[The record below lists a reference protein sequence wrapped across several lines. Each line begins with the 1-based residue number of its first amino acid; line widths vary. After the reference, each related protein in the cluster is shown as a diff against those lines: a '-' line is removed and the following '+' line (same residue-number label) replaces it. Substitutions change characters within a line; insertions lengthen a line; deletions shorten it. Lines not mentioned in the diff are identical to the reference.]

1 MFNKKLYAKLI
12 SMCLCLSMAPFSV
25 LCHAQDNGGSDA
37 QGAYEQQAAF
47 ESSAE
52 ISDTEEFINNEKQ
65 DSDNETII
73 LAANAS
79 GNADIKN
86 EVYKSL
92 DFSDVSDVTLDGGA
106 SIGKVAEES
115 HRSVLELPEGSG
127 ASLLSDFASVSVWD
141 GETAETDWYDDDTPE
156 FTLTRASQL
165 AGLAILVNRGI
176 TFSGKT
182 VRLGADMDF
191 DGKEWTPI
199 GYGHMTNWKPD
210 SANVSFCGAFDGGWH
225 TIKNV
230 YISKENSASLGFFG
244 STSNASIKNLI
255 FKDFKAAVRFTTN
268 KQKRS
273 QIIGGLTGIAERTA
287 IENCAIIDF
296 EHINVSSKA
305 NNFLGYG
312 EGSAGGFSG
321 FMYGGTL
328 KNSYVINARFECS
341 NDAYKAPLYGRVSNT
356 TTTNCYIGGEIH
368 LIDGRGENDQLPYG
382 MSGNDG
388 CKYNGVYSTT
398 KLTEGKNLEGTIYTI
413 VDEDTLKNSLVGNG
427 LKAPFVNDT
436 EGINGGYPHTDF
448 YRSLGKKNIYAEF
461 LPEEGSEFR
470 LIAKDKNG
478 AESAFVTMGSAEVNP
493 GEWNTLSLRLDFGAK
508 SINYS
513 INGGSW
519 HTAELS
525 GGEYSSLKIESV
537 RGKTL
542 FDNMTLGNDYYD
554 ELIYAKNETDAY
566 LEAANPEKF
575 EGFELPTEINGRS
588 VTWKSSDTDAVSDD
602 GMTVTKQSWPQDVT
616 LTAEIILNSY
626 DIIRNASV
634 SIEYNVVVPPVDGL
648 SDKEKAEAIVN
659 KYLTDKKL
667 SDEKHD
673 YITKDLNALPTK
685 VGDCTIEWAST
696 NEDYV
701 SNDGKVT
708 LPYEDNE
715 NLTMIATVKCGG
727 ETAVKEFPL
736 TVISVDNLLD
746 AAKSALDYKDLTSE
760 TNTQIKSDLILP
772 KSGLYDTKI
781 EWASSNTS
789 LIDSDG
795 FVTRS
800 DSNETVTV
808 TAIFT
813 LLGCSTEKDFYFN
826 VMLSDAV
833 MLDADVSA
841 FAFNK
846 TEAAESFTLP
856 VLCPL
861 YKTVIKWS
869 SDSSV
874 INIIGADAT
883 VTRPSYN
890 GSDAIVTLTARFVQG
905 TEETSRT
912 YLVRVPRMK
921 TDEELV
927 DDCLAFITWNEIN
940 ICPDTDVRENFS
952 LPLVYDEGV
961 RCTWASS
968 DEATVT
974 NEGIVIRPDV
984 GEENKTC
991 SLTVTAVKNSVSK
1004 TKKFDFT
1011 VSAFDEPDQVLEK
1024 ASAELNFGVLSSEPI
1039 NLVTKNLNLMKEW
1052 RYGTT
1057 VEWTSSNESVI
1068 SPDGTVT
1075 LPAFGSGESEVTLTA
1090 KIIYGTAGITKKFS
1104 VGVAEEGGKVSAL
1117 YRDFEA
1123 DEYGAV
1129 KGSEFEYYEP
1139 YQYFTVAD
1147 NPNPSEK
1154 NNSTK
1159 VAMYKRE
1166 GGDNGAS
1173 RYELFLYPTEERGSF
1188 DLSFDLYVESMPQY
1202 GMLFRTYSNQ
1212 AFADSI
1218 MPNGSVLLRDLNW
1231 STSTKNNMIT
1241 PGKWY
1246 NIKISYDTI
1255 KEVQNLYV
1263 DGVSVFGEK
1272 QFISLAD
1279 STGRAYKLAFRFDGS
1294 DLEKDHVVYLD
1305 NISIERTVNYS
1316 EFLTAAYE
1324 QFERK
1329 FIASQ
1334 NISAVSGDLIIPN
1347 VSVFETD
1354 ITCKSSNP
1362 DIVSDDGK
1370 VTLPD
1375 KDTEVTFTVTFSN
1388 RWGGKKTRVFNLLV
1402 KKDGSAEPIDPDT
1415 EDARSVIADKAYA
1428 EKYLKENNIINGITT
1443 DVKLPYEGEN
1453 GSKITWTS
1461 SDADVISNT
1470 GSVTRQKID
1479 TDVKLTGIISKGSIS
1494 ERLVITLTVK
1504 AKARV
1509 NEEKGSGG
1517 GKSSGISGIGG
1528 GSLPENN
1535 VKTDENKNTDP
1546 EEKPLYNDISESHWA
1561 YNAVRDLTEKK
1572 IISGDDNGNFLPENE
1587 IKREEF
1593 TKLIVALAGFDTSAS
1608 KDAFTDVDP
1617 QSWYAPFVNTA
1628 FKEGIIKGMADGS
1641 FGVGM
1646 PITREDMC
1654 VIIYN
1659 LLKKNGDIAE
1669 ATGVKFADEDD
1680 ISDYAKEAISAL
1692 GGIGAVNGKDN
1703 NMFAPKAHATRAE
1716 AAQIIYNIV
1725 HLNG

>member
-12 SMCLCLSMAPFSV
+12 SICLCLSMAPFSV
-25 LCHAQDNGGSDA
+25 LSHAQNNGGSDA
-37 QGAYEQQAAF
+37 QGAYEPQAVY
-47 ESSAE
+47 ESSDETPDTAE
-52 ISDTEEFINNEKQ
+52 TASIENHY
-65 DSDNETII
+65 SDNETII

-182 VRLGADMDF
+182 VRLGADMDLG
-191 DGKEWTPI
+191 GKEWTGI
-199 GYGHMTNWKPD
+199 GFGIVTSYKPNP
-210 SANVSFCGAFDGGWH
+210 SNKAFCGTFNGNFH
-225 TIKNV
+225 TVRNV
-230 YISKENSASLGFFG
+230 LITKENGGSLAFFG
-244 STSNASIKNLI
+244 ATKNAVIKNLI
-255 FKDFKAAVRFTTN
+255 LKDYKDAVRYTFTAM
-268 KQKRS
+268 RS
-273 QIIGGLTGIAERTA
+273 ERIGALTGIADNTV
-287 IENCAIIDF
+287 IDNCAVINY
-296 EHINVSSKA
+296 EHINVSAKENGYKSFGEA
-305 NNFLGYG
+305 NVGAFAGY
-312 EGSAGGFSG
+312 F
-321 FMYGGTL
+321 YGGTL
-328 KNSYVINARFECS
+328 KNSYVINVRLETS
-341 NDAYKAPLYGRVSNT
+341 NDAYKTALVGKASYAKLE
-356 TTTNCYIGGEIH
+356 NCYVGGEVHI
-368 LIDGRGENDQLPYG
+368 IDGRGENEQIPYG
-382 MSGNDG
+382 IIS
-388 CKYNGVYSTT
+388 
-398 KLTEGKNLEGTIYTI
+398 EGTSYSGIFSSTRINQAEGNIEMYTFT
-413 VDEDTLKNSLVGNG
+413 DEDTLKNSLVGNG

-461 LPEEGSEFR
+461 LPEEESEFR

-478 AESAFVTMGSAEVNP
+478 AESASVTIGSAEVNP

-519 HTAELS
+519 HTAEITS
-525 GGEYSSLKIESV
+525 GEYSSLRIESA

-554 ELIYAKNETDAY
+554 ELINAKNETDAY
-566 LEAANPEKF
+566 LEASTPEKF

-588 VTWKSSDTDAVSDD
+588 VTWKSSDTEAVSDD

-673 YITKDLNALPTK
+673 YITKDLKALPTK

-715 NLTMIATVKCGG
+715 NLTMIATVKCGD

-746 AAKSALDYKDLTSE
+746 AAKSALDYKDLTNE

-772 KSGLYDTKI
+772 KNGLYGTKI
-781 EWASSNTS
+781 EWASSNMS

-813 LLGCSTEKDFYFN
+813 LLGRSTEKDFYFN

-833 MLDADVSA
+833 MLDADVNA
-841 FAFNK
+841 FVFNK

-968 DEATVT
+968 DESTVT
-974 NEGIVIRPDV
+974 NEGIVIRPGV

-1090 KIIYGTAGITKKFS
+1090 KIIYGTAGIKKKFS

-1129 KGSEFEYYEP
+1129 KGSEFEYWEP
-1139 YQYFTVAD
+1139 YEYFSVTD
-1147 NPNPSEK
+1147 NPKPSER
-1154 NNSTK
+1154 NSSSK

-1166 GGDNGAS
+1166 GGDNGVS
-1173 RYELFLYPTEERGSF
+1173 QYELYLYPMESRGKF
-1188 DLSFDLYVESMPQY
+1188 DLSFDFYVESLPEY
-1202 GMLFRTYSNQ
+1202 PIIFRTYS
-1212 AFADSI
+1212 AAEFLI
-1218 MPNGSVLLRDLNW
+1218 SVNTDGGMSFRELNYA
-1231 STSTKNNMIT
+1231 TSTKQNVIKPGVWNNIR
-1241 PGKWY
+1241 
-1246 NIKISYDTI
+1246 ISYDTI

-1263 DGVSVFGEK
+1263 NGASLFGERTFLK
-1272 QFISLAD
+1272 HAD
-1279 STGRAYKLAFRFDGS
+1279 SLGQASKIAFRFDGN
-1294 DLEKDHVVYLD
+1294 DIKKDHVVYFD

-1324 QFERK
+1324 QFERE

-1354 ITCKSSNP
+1354 ITLKSSNH
-1362 DIVSDDGK
+1362 DIVSDNGK

-1415 EDARSVIADKAYA
+1415 ENAKSVIADKAYV

-1461 SDADVISNT
+1461 SDTDVISNT
-1470 GSVTRQKID
+1470 GSVTRQKND

-1494 ERLVITLTVK
+1494 ERLVIMLTVK
-1504 AKARV
+1504 AKAKV

-1561 YNAVRDLTEKK
+1561 YNAVRDLTKKK

-1608 KDAFTDVDP
+1608 NDAFTDVDSN
-1617 QSWYAPFVNTA
+1617 SWYAPFVNTA

-1669 ATGVKFADEDD
+1669 VTGVKFADEAD
-1680 ISDYAKEAISAL
+1680 ISDYAKEAISVL
-1692 GGIGAVNGKDN
+1692 GGIGAVKGKDN